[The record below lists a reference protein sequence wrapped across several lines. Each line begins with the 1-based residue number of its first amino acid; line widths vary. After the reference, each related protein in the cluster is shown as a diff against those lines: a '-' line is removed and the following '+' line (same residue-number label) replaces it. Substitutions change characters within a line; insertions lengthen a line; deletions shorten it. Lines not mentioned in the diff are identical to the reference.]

1 MSPPAGLN
9 RNSAVS
15 SSNIPRARRIASADG
30 VTFFPEAVWKI
41 PPAGEGEGEG
51 SANLKPP
58 KPPAGE
64 SSGWTPAPD
73 SNVNPPA
80 PDLGLGFMVTSAA
93 APSPASFLS
102 PSPTGHATGDNPPRT
117 GVGIESSSPASFA
130 KREAAAIFGRVPRV
144 DIGACNS
151 LSSWMY
157 RLGAGVTV
165 LTPAALG
172 VVAETPPR
180 GVVAETPPRLLLAPG
195 LYPVLNPPGGTG
207 VLLNVAGLGY
217 MKLLSAPPR

>member
-1 MSPPAGLN
+1 M
-9 RNSAVS
+9 S

-41 PPAGEGEGEG
+41 PPAGEGEGSG

-80 PDLGLGFMVTSAA
+80 PDLLTDFVTSAA

-117 GVGIESSSPASFA
+117 GVGTESSSPASFA

-165 LTPAALG
+165 LTPVRWNPAG
-172 VVAETPPR
+172 VGVIAET
-180 GVVAETPPRLLLAPG
+180 ETPPRLLLAPG
-195 LYPVLNPPGGTG
+195 WLLALIPPGGTG

>member
-1 MSPPAGLN
+1 MN

-64 SSGWTPAPD
+64 SSGCIIAPD

-80 PDLGLGFMVTSAA
+80 PFLLTDFVTSAG

-117 GVGIESSSPASFA
+117 GVGTESSSPASFA

-165 LTPAALG
+165 LTPDLGNPGPG
-172 VVAETPPR
+172 VVAET
-180 GVVAETPPRLLLAPG
+180 ETPPRLLLAPG
-195 LYPVLNPPGGTG
+195 WLLVLNPPGGTG

>member
-80 PDLGLGFMVTSAA
+80 PDLGLGFMVTSPG

-117 GVGIESSSPASFA
+117 TPGESISTPASFA

-165 LTPAALG
+165 LTPALG
-172 VVAETPPR
+172 NPAGVGVIAET
-180 GVVAETPPRLLLAPG
+180 ETPPRLLLAPVG
-195 LYPVLNPPGGTG
+195 FLALTPPGGTG